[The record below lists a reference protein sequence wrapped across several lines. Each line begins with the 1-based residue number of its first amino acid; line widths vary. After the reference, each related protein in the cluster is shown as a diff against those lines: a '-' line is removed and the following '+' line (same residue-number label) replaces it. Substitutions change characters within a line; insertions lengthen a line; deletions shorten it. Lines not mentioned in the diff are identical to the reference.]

1 MKIILQNKITLPAI
15 ILLVIIYQS
24 ANSQVSAK
32 DPTSLTDEYTIQI
45 NKLGDAQLELSEK
58 MTAEQWQYFKQ
69 QPLMTDVSIAKRN
82 LENSMAAYDLE
93 DFKRDIDELNRT
105 AKISVTIKAKAQYD
119 GDGKWE
125 VKTDQE
131 NTQIEKLTDKEYMIS
146 DNIAEGGML
155 VHENY
160 KIFFPD
166 GSKDVQQTKD
176 EFGKTK
182 FTYNLGAGATSLMSW
197 NNILGALLILSSV
210 VFFVR
215 MPKSSLSPTLKPAPK
230 Q

>member
-1 MKIILQNKITLPAI
+1 MKKIFQHQITLLTI
-15 ILLVIIYQS
+15 TLLMIIYQPV
-24 ANSQVSAK
+24 NGQVSSK
-32 DPTSLTDEYTIQI
+32 DPTSLTDEYTIRI
-45 NKLGDAQLELSEK
+45 DKLGDAQLELTEK
-58 MTAEQWQYFKQ
+58 LTAAQWQYFKQ
-69 QPLMTDVSIAKRN
+69 TPLMTDVSVAKRN
-82 LENSMAAYDLE
+82 LENSMATYDLE
-93 DFKRDIDELNRT
+93 NYKRDIDEMNRT
-105 AKISVTIKAKAQYD
+105 VKISVTIKSEAQYD

-131 NTQIEKLTDKEYMIS
+131 NPQIEKLTDKEYMIS
-146 DNIAEGGML
+146 DNISMSGML

-166 GSKDVQQTKD
+166 GSKDVQQTTD

-182 FTYNLGAGATSLMSW
+182 FTYKLGSESASLMSW
-197 NNILGALLILSSV
+197 NNILGVLLILSSV

-215 MPKSSLSPTLKPAPK
+215 MPKSTPNTSSPPVPK